1 MVQWLGLGIHC
12 WGPGSIPGQGIR
24 IMKATQHGQ
33 KNKTKQKIINKYT
46 DFYDIVKKDKQP
58 GRKISKILF
67 YKRYA
72 NGY

>member
-46 DFYDIVKKDKQP
+46 DFYDIVKKINNLEEK
-58 GRKISKILF
+58 
-67 YKRYA
+67 
-72 NGY
+72 